1 MIGLDTNVL
10 VRYLTQDD
18 PAQSALATRLIE
30 SKLSAAEPGYIGLVV
45 LVETAWVLQSLYR
58 ATAAELRAT
67 IGDLLDSRQL
77 VVEQRAV
84 VAQAL
89 ATSASSNT
97 EFPDALIAECA
108 MAAGCKKTMTF
119 DRLAVRS
126 GMQLLK

>member
-10 VRYLTQDD
+10 VRYLTQDE
-18 PAQSALATRLIE
+18 PAQAARATRLIE
-30 SKLSAAEPGYIGLVV
+30 RQLSDSNPGYIGLIV

-58 ATAAELRAT
+58 ATPEELRAT
-67 IGDLLDSRQL
+67 IADLLDSRQL

-89 ATSASSNT
+89 DASAKT
-97 EFPDALIAECA
+97 KADFPDALIARCA
-108 MAAGCKKTMTF
+108 TAAGCEKIVSF
-119 DRLAVRS
+119 DKQAVRA